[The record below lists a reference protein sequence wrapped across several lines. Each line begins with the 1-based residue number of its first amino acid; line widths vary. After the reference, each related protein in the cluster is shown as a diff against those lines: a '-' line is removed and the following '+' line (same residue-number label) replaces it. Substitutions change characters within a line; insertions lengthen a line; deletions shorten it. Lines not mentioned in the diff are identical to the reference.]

1 MQKYPFIFSDA
12 WKYRIQRHATFWIF
26 WWLFQGFLYSFLAL
40 NSGAGY
46 FKRLPISMIES
57 FCFMVNHMFLAYSL
71 MYFVIPRFL
80 LKQKYWQTAAWTFI
94 LFLLTAG
101 ISTLVGRL
109 VVDQLRASLI
119 EDPEVLRSFRKSSLS
134 FQLSMLAGL
143 RGGITI
149 GGIAAAIK
157 LMKYWYVKDQRNLQL
172 QKENAESQ
180 LQLLKAQVHPHF
192 LFNTLN
198 NIYSYTQNTSPVASK
213 MITRLSDL
221 LRFILYETNQP
232 LVPLSKE
239 LQMIRDYIDLEKVR
253 YGNKLDL
260 HISFPE
266 KTNDL
271 NIAPLLLLP
280 LIENCFKHGTSKI
293 LEQPWISLQVTI
305 QEREMQM
312 KLLNAK
318 INEPKNEGQ
327 LLGIGIR
334 NVEKRLNLLYP
345 DKHQFLITN
354 DNEIFIVNLKI
365 ELEQIKETIIR
376 PITTQP
382 EIIHA

>member
-1 MQKYPFIFSDA
+1 M
-12 WKYRIQRHATFWIF
+12 
-26 WWLFQGFLYSFLAL
+26 
-40 NSGAGY
+40 
-46 FKRLPISMIES
+46 
-57 FCFMVNHMFLAYSL
+57 
-71 MYFVIPRFL
+71 
-80 LKQKYWQTAAWTFI
+80 
-94 LFLLTAG
+94 
-101 ISTLVGRL
+101 
-109 VVDQLRASLI
+109 
-119 EDPEVLRSFRKSSLS
+119 
-134 FQLSMLAGL
+134 
-143 RGGITI
+143 
-149 GGIAAAIK
+149 
-157 LMKYWYVKDQRNLQL
+157 
-172 QKENAESQ
+172 
-180 LQLLKAQVHPHF
+180 
-192 LFNTLN
+192 
-198 NIYSYTQNTSPVASK
+198 
-213 MITRLSDL
+213 
-221 LRFILYETNQP
+221 LYETNQP

-293 LEQPWISLQVTI
+293 LEQPWISLQITI
-305 QEREMQM
+305 QGREMQM
-312 KLLNAK
+312 KLLNGK

-327 LLGIGIR
+327 LSGIGIR

-354 DNEIFIVNLKI
+354 DDEIFIVNLKI